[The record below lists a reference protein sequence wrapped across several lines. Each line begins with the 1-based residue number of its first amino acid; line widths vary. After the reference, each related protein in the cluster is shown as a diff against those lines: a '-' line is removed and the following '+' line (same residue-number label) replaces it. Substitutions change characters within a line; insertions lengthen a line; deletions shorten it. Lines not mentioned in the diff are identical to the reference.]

1 MPDPVATVPTLTP
14 LAYRTLSLFAEGMNV
29 AQIADAT
36 GQGWMAVRQ
45 VVNVHADGHR
55 TNARRVVD
63 AHPPMPPEDVD
74 QAVADSLAKAGPP
87 PPKVK
92 AKPPAKP
99 KKAAEPAAETFVAD
113 VGIPTAAAMA
123 LAADATGPTS
133 SRDLPA
139 EFAAAPAPS
148 RERLT
153 ILADAIDVTPHGSGT
168 FEPLAKATMHW
179 ALEATDTDP
188 DLPEPDLPEPDAYDL
203 ATVDG
208 LLANAAMHP
217 DQAVR
222 DAQAG
227 VALRL
232 DGLRRLILQHRR
244 RELVAAEIAACEA
257 RLAKLRQWEAA

>member
-14 LAYRTLSLFAEGMNV
+14 LAYRTLSLFAEGMDIP
-29 AQIADAT
+29 AIADAT
-36 GQGWMAVRQ
+36 GQDWFAVRQ

-55 TNARRVVD
+55 TNARRVID
-63 AHPPMPPEDVD
+63 AHPPMPPEAIDE
-74 QAVADSLAKAGPP
+74 AVADSLAKAGPP
-87 PPKVK
+87 QPKVK

-99 KKAAEPAAETFVAD
+99 KKAAEPAALTFVAD

-133 SRDLPA
+133 SRDRPA

-153 ILADAIDVTPHGSGT
+153 ILADVIDVTPPGSGT
-168 FEPLAKATMHW
+168 FEPLAKAVTHW

-188 DLPEPDLPEPDAYDL
+188 GVPEPDISDL
-203 ATVDG
+203 ATLDG
-208 LLANAAMHP
+208 LLSAAAELP
-217 DQAVR
+217 APVV
-222 DAQAG
+222 G
-227 VALRL
+227 SALTSAAEKL
-232 DGLRRLILQHRR
+232 DELRRLVRGHRR
-244 RELVAAEIAACEA
+244 RVLVAAEIAACEA